1 MISQGRILLLD
12 SSLLMLPVSGKRV
25 RINLE
30 DSLRRVS
37 EGMRLAVLESTI
49 KELNWLK
56 NSRKGKKR
64 LAADFALEFIRR
76 MKIPII
82 PVDPIIE
89 KKVKNFAKEKKGWE
103 VSDEILLR
111 MAEKLNAAVATTDMA
126 LKNRLQEVGIPVYY
140 LRGKKW
146 IYVSRES
153 V

>member
-103 VSDEILLR
+103 VSD
-111 MAEKLNAAVATTDMA
+111 
-126 LKNRLQEVGIPVYY
+126 
-140 LRGKKW
+140 
-146 IYVSRES
+146 
-153 V
+153 